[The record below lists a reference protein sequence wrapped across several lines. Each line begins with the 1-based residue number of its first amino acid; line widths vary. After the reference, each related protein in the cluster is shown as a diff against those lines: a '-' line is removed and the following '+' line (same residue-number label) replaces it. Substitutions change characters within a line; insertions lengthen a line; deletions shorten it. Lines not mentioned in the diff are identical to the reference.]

1 LATKKDGLVSRVHRD
16 DSGEEHR
23 LKINEMA
30 MALVATL
37 AIAMPATAGPL
48 ESARAQEQS
57 FDSAILAC
65 TPDAASELYEEGA
78 AAIYPGEGDIGLGR
92 AAIAKLL
99 KNFSAAF
106 CPDDQKKA
114 GLKDIR
120 LAATPMG
127 PDYVMIMRVID
138 ATDRQGNHAL
148 FRTTK
153 VIHQAGGKWRYLSD
167 HTSVG
172 LATAAEGS
180 EKPAP

>member
-1 LATKKDGLVSRVHRD
+1 M
-16 DSGEEHR
+16 
-23 LKINEMA
+23 KIKA
-30 MALVATL
+30 IAIAIFGTL
-37 AIAMPATAGPL
+37 AVAMPATAGPL

-65 TPDAASELYEEGA
+65 TPESAAELYEEGA
-78 AAIYPGEGDIGLGR
+78 VAIYPGEGDIGIGR
-92 AAIAKLL
+92 AGIAKLL

-106 CPDDQKKA
+106 CPNDQKKA

-127 PDYVMIMRVID
+127 PDYVMVMRVID

-148 FRTTK
+148 FRSTK
-153 VIHQAGGKWRYLSD
+153 VIHQADGKWRFLSD
-167 HTSVG
+167 HTSIG
-172 LATAAEGS
+172 LAAAAAEGS